1 MNILSGQ
8 MRASYDGLRA
18 TKMRNFWTMF
28 GIIVGVAS
36 VITVV
41 SIGQGIKQQISNQIH
56 QYGKDIIIIRPTQ
69 LTSSGSSTSGSG
81 GLLSG
86 ISVSTYLTD
95 KDVQV
100 VKATKGVAVSAPLS
114 IVTGTPKG
122 ENGDYKGGLVI
133 GTTSDLPSLLN
144 QSLAFG
150 FFISDED
157 NGTNVAIVGTK
168 AADQMFNVNVPLGHT
183 FSFRGKEF
191 MTRGVFNA
199 FNSTPLSASA
209 DFNKAIFIPYDVA
222 QSMTNNTAPTFE
234 ILAKPS
240 NPKDAAEVRRAIQRN
255 LDAAHG
261 GTSNIAVISSNQNLG
276 SDTVVLDLLTK
287 LIAGV
292 AAISLLV
299 GGIGIMNVMLVS
311 VAERM
316 HEIGIRKAIG
326 ATNRQILNQ
335 FLIEATLLSF
345 IGGVIGVILALLIDV
360 GLRLATDLQPVIG
373 WPIVVIATGVSLAV
387 GILFGTLPAVKAAR
401 KDPISALR
409 AQ

>member
-1 MNILSGQ
+1 

-41 SIGQGIKQQISNQIH
+41 SIGQGIKQQISNQMH
-56 QYGKDIIIIRPTQ
+56 HYGKDIIIIRPTQ

-81 GLLSG
+81 GLLAG

-100 VKATKGVAVSAPLS
+100 VKATKGVAASAPLS

-144 QSLAFG
+144 QSLAYG
-150 FFISDED
+150 FFITDED
-157 NGTNVAIVGTK
+157 AGTNVAVVGTT

-183 FSFRGKEF
+183 FTFRGKEF
-191 MTRGVFNA
+191 QTRGVFNQ
-199 FNSTPLSASA
+199 FNATPLSATA

-222 QSMTNNTAPTFE
+222 QAMTNNTAPTFE

-240 NPKDAAEVRRAIQRN
+240 NPKQAAAVRRAIQHN
-255 LDAAHG
+255 LDVAHG
-261 GTSNIAVISSNQNLG
+261 GSSNIAVISSNQNLG

-292 AAISLLV
+292 AAISLVV

-326 ATNRQILNQ
+326 ASNRQILNQ

-345 IGGVIGVILALLIDV
+345 IGGVIGVIFALLIDV